1 MTVNKLCCDLR
12 LDKLQ
17 MNHSDH
23 LQKELDSITLD
34 CVLRGSGKNKQIF
47 TRRTHHQCSLD
58 FSCSTCMCLT
68 SLFINIKNFLCPKW
82 FLAQFNSLSTVFR
95 NHQRIRS
102 LHFVWEILDK
112 KNLSVLLVSY
122 SNPPKVIVLL
132 KMKAQFVFSLLWIS
146 ANHPGY
152 VMLCSFK
159 CIKLLLQKEL
169 H

>member
-1 MTVNKLCCDLR
+1 MTVNKVCCDLC

-17 MNHSDH
+17 MDHADH

-34 CVLRGSGKNKQIF
+34 RDCVLRGSGKNKQFF
-47 TRRTHHQCSLD
+47 TRRTHRQCSLD

-112 KNLSVLLVSY
+112 KNLSALLVSY
-122 SNPPKVIVLL
+122 SNPAKVIVLL
-132 KMKAQFVFSLLWIS
+132 NTESTICVFSALDQCQPSRICNTLL
-146 ANHPGY
+146 
-152 VMLCSFK
+152 F
-159 CIKLLLQKEL
+159 
-169 H
+169 